1 MALNKWIT
9 RIDVSF
15 FRSTGTCQK
24 IGLLSH
30 YRAEN
35 EKYSSTQMLILLSL
49 VTSTCYHR
57 LTLVLPIAYS
67 LTPTRKLNGKTRV
80 HTVFFLDSFGQEMPT
95 LVLVK
100 IQYFHSFSISVTRC
114 RIFGTRHS
122 SSTRV
127 RAREKNLS
135 IG

>member
-1 MALNKWIT
+1 VSFWITQKMALNKWIT

-80 HTVFFLDSFGQEMPT
+80 HTVFFSALVFHFGYSLSYFRHAPLVFDSCP
-95 LVLVK
+95 
-100 IQYFHSFSISVTRC
+100 
-114 RIFGTRHS
+114 
-122 SSTRV
+122 
-127 RAREKNLS
+127 RARKKLEYRVVH
-135 IG
+135 I